1 MNRRALFRSLALTAA
16 LLASVATGAC
26 DSIVGVLTGAYR
38 GPRPAG
44 DNIASEVVIVRSIN
58 RQPSGV
64 ALLILDRVRYSE
76 NGDPHDVNRVAEA
89 LTTQVQPAFD
99 ALDVHVGD
107 RLVVSTTFI
116 QVGET
121 GELRQ
126 VPNWPGHDYPEYPIG
141 VHYLT
146 AVAKAAP

>member
-1 MNRRALFRSLALTAA
+1 MNRRALFRGLVLTAT

-26 DSIVGVLTGAYR
+26 DSVFAVLTGVYR
-38 GPRPAG
+38 GPRPAHE
-44 DNIASEVVIVRSIN
+44 NIESEVVIVRSIN

-76 NGDPHDVNRVAEA
+76 NGDPHDVNRVVEA
-89 LTTQVQPAFD
+89 LTTQVQSAFD
-99 ALDVHVGD
+99 ALNVRVGD
-107 RLVVSTTFI
+107 RLVVSTSFI

-121 GELRQ
+121 GDLRE